1 MTTKLETSTMA
12 TTACRDCGTSM
23 IYETIPL
30 FGQDLALSL
39 HLRCDAC
46 TQALDAVVAAEAAA
60 KLAAEREAHIERNV
74 PPDMRATDVDHE
86 HFNRGLWDA
95 VRQWRPARDG
105 KGDFWL
111 GLVGPADMSKT
122 RCMALLAMKAMR
134 AGVRAT
140 WTTANRL
147 LDASQERKS
156 MDRQLATLAREHLS
170 DCLHAPWLFLDDLG
184 KNEWPAAFESQF
196 FQILDHRKN
205 HRLPIVYSSNAHP
218 DHFSL
223 VLSDLNREPIIGRL
237 KDRCTLIHMRR

>member
-1 MTTKLETSTMA
+1 MNIELEAPKMA
-12 TTACRDCGTSM
+12 TTQCRDCGTSM

-30 FGQDLALSL
+30 FGQDLALML
-39 HLRCDAC
+39 NLRCDDCAK
-46 TQALDAVVAAEAAA
+46 AMEEKAAAEAAA
-60 KLAAEREAHIERNV
+60 KLMFERQEMIDRVV
-74 PPDMRATDVDHE
+74 PPDLRETDEDHAD
-86 HFNRGLWDA
+86 FNRALWEA
-95 VRQWRPARDG
+95 VKRWRPSRDE
-105 KGDFWL
+105 FWL
-111 GLVGPADMSKT
+111 GLIGPAGICKT

-156 MDRQLATLAREHLS
+156 GDRQLATLAREHLA
-170 DCLHAPWLFLDDLG
+170 DCLHAPWLFIDDLG
-184 KNEWPAAFESQF
+184 KNEWPPAFESQF

>member
-1 MTTKLETSTMA
+1 MKIELESPKMA
-12 TTACRDCGTSM
+12 TTHCAGCGTSM

-30 FGQDLALSL
+30 FGQDLALML
-39 HLRCDAC
+39 NLRCDDCAKAQED
-46 TQALDAVVAAEAAA
+46 QAAQEAAHR
-60 KLAAEREAHIERNV
+60 LMFERQDMIERSI
-74 PPDMRATDVDHE
+74 PTDLRETLEE
-86 HFNRGLWDA
+86 HADFNRALWEA
-95 VRQWRPARDG
+95 VKRWRPARDE
-105 KGDFWL
+105 FWL
-111 GLVGPADMSKT
+111 GIIGPAGICKT

-156 MDRQLATLAREHLS
+156 GDRQLATLAREHLA
-170 DCLHAPWLFLDDLG
+170 DCLHAPWLFIDDLG
-184 KNEWPAAFESQF
+184 KNEWPPAFESQF

-218 DHFSL
+218 DQFSL

-237 KDRCTLIHMRR
+237 KDRTTIIHMRR

>member
-1 MTTKLETSTMA
+1 MNTMNYEPTMA
-12 TTACRDCGTSM
+12 TTPCRDCGTSM

-30 FGQDLALSL
+30 FGKDLALCL
-39 HLRCDAC
+39 HLLCDVCSAKVE
-46 TQALDAVVAAEAAA
+46 AEAAAAEAARV
-60 KLAAEREAHIERNV
+60 LTEREAAIERSI
-74 PPDMRATDVDHE
+74 PQDMRETDLNHPN
-86 HFNRGLWDA
+86 FNRGLWDA
-95 VRQWRPARDG
+95 VRQWRPERNG

-156 MDRQLATLAREHLS
+156 GDRQLATLAREHLS
-170 DCLHAPWLFLDDLG
+170 DCLHAPWLFIDDLG
-184 KNEWPAAFESQF
+184 KNEWPPAFESQF

-205 HRLPIVYSSNAHP
+205 HRLPMVYSSNAHP

>member
-1 MTTKLETSTMA
+1 
-12 TTACRDCGTSM
+12 M

-30 FGQDLALSL
+30 FGVDLALL
-39 HLRCDAC
+39 LNLRCDDCQKAME
-46 TQALDAVVAAEAAA
+46 DAAASEAAA
-60 KLAAEREAHIERNV
+60 RQAAEREAYIERSI
-74 PPDMRATDVDHE
+74 PPDMRETDPAHPN
-86 HFNRGLWDA
+86 FNRGLWDA

-111 GLVGPADMSKT
+111 GLVGAADMSKT
-122 RCMALLAMKAMR
+122 RSMALLAIKAMR

-147 LDASQERKS
+147 LDASTERKS
-156 MDRQLATLAREHLS
+156 GDRQLATLAREHLS
-170 DCLHAPWLFLDDLG
+170 DCLHAPWLFIDDLG

-237 KDRCTLIHMRR
+237 KDRVTLIHMRR

>member
-1 MTTKLETSTMA
+1 M
-12 TTACRDCGTSM
+12 
-23 IYETIPL
+23 YETIPL
-30 FGQDLALSL
+30 FGKDLALSL
-39 HLRCDAC
+39 HLRCDDC
-46 TQALDAVVAAEAAA
+46 QRVLDEQAAAEAAA
-60 KLAAEREAHIERNV
+60 RQAAEREDYIERSI
-74 PPDMRATDVDHE
+74 PPDMRETDPNHP
-86 HFNRGLWDA
+86 HFNRALWDA
-95 VRQWRPARDG
+95 VARWRPARDG
-105 KGDFWL
+105 KGEFWL
-111 GLVGPADMSKT
+111 GLVGQADMSKT

-156 MDRQLATLAREHLS
+156 GDRQLAALAREHLS
-170 DCLHAPWLFLDDLG
+170 DCLHAPWLFIDDLG

-223 VLSDLNREPIIGRL
+223 VISDLNREPIIGRL
-237 KDRCTLIHMRR
+237 KDRTTLIHMRR

>member
-1 MTTKLETSTMA
+1 
-12 TTACRDCGTSM
+12 M

-30 FGQDLALSL
+30 FGQDLALL
-39 HLRCDAC
+39 LNLRCDDC
-46 TQALDAVVAAEAAA
+46 QKVIEKQAAAEAAA
-60 KLAAEREAHIERNV
+60 KQAAEREALIERSL
-74 PPDMRATDVDHE
+74 PPDMRETDTAHAN
-86 HFNRGLWDA
+86 FNRGLWEA

-147 LDASQERKS
+147 LDASIERKS
-156 MDRQLATLAREHLS
+156 GDRQLAALAREHLS
-170 DCLHAPWLFLDDLG
+170 DCLHAPWLFIDDLG

-218 DHFSL
+218 DAFSL

-237 KDRCTLIHMRR
+237 KDRTTLIHMRR

>member
-1 MTTKLETSTMA
+1 MNPTTVEQSQLA
-12 TTACRDCGTSM
+12 TTACRDCGTATM
-23 IYETIPL
+23 YETIPF
-30 FGQDLALSL
+30 FGIDLALSL

-46 TQALDAVVAAEAAA
+46 QKALDDAVAAEAAA
-60 KLAAEREAHIERNV
+60 KQAAEREALIDRNV
-74 PPDMRATDVDHE
+74 PPDLRETNEDHAD
-86 HFNRGLWDA
+86 FNRALWEA
-95 VRQWRPARDG
+95 VRRWRPG
-105 KGDFWL
+105 KDEFWL
-111 GLVGPADMSKT
+111 GLIGPAGICKT

-147 LDASQERKS
+147 LDASAERKS
-156 MDRQLATLAREHLS
+156 GDRQLAALAREHLS
-170 DCLHAPWLFLDDLG
+170 DCLHAPWLFIDDLG
-184 KNEWPAAFESQF
+184 KNEWTGAFESQF

-237 KDRCTLIHMRR
+237 KDRTTLIHMRR

>member
-1 MTTKLETSTMA
+1 MNIEIEEPKLA
-12 TTACRDCGTSM
+12 TTLCRDCGTSM

-30 FGQDLALSL
+30 FGKDLALSL
-39 HLRCDAC
+39 NLRCEDCAKRLDE
-46 TQALDAVVAAEAAA
+46 QAEAEAAR
-60 KLAAEREAHIERNV
+60 KAALEREELIERHV
-74 PPDMRATDVDHE
+74 PPDLRETDERHPD
-86 HFNRGLWDA
+86 FNRALWEA
-95 VRQWRPARDG
+95 VKRWRPG
-105 KGDFWL
+105 KDEFWL
-111 GLVGPADMSKT
+111 GLIGPAGICKT

-147 LDASQERKS
+147 LDASGERKS
-156 MDRQLATLAREHLS
+156 GDRQLAALAREHLS
-170 DCLHAPWLFLDDLG
+170 DCLHAPWLFIDDLG

-218 DHFSL
+218 DQFSL

-237 KDRCTLIHMRR
+237 KDRTTLIHMRR